1 MGTVLSPHFEPRE
14 CSRMFI
20 NERSNKM
27 SDSNLIMTY
36 KNELNKYTLEQLRY
50 ISEKGVWSLG
60 QMYDHLIVVAHEYLD
75 NLDECAILKIVQT
88 SGKTEF
94 GELLYKNGGF
104 PPIKIRLPD
113 ELNSPPNNSDSKEEL
128 IRRMEQLIERF
139 MECKTT
145 VENTNSNYKVAHGGF
160 GWLNAR
166 EWFDLVGMHFRHHLH
181 QKVELEQ
188 KLL

>member
-1 MGTVLSPHFEPRE
+1 
-14 CSRMFI
+14 
-20 NERSNKM
+20 M
-27 SDSNLIMTY
+27 SDSNLIITY
-36 KNELNKYTLEQLRY
+36 KNELNKYSLEQLRH
-50 ISEKGVWSLG
+50 ISETGVWSLG
-60 QMYDHLIVVAHEYLD
+60 QMYDHLIIVAHEYLD
-75 NLDECAILKIVQT
+75 NMDACAILKEEQP

-94 GELLYKNGGF
+94 GELLFKNGGF

-139 MECKTT
+139 MECKTK
-145 VENTNSNYKVAHGGF
+145 VENTNLNYKVAHGGF

-166 EWFDLVGMHFRHHLH
+166 EWYDLVGMHFRHHLR